1 MARSSGPSIVDAG
14 LMKINCTFLQS
25 VSQSEQS
32 QEVYDVAFNHV
43 RASRLTDAELIY
55 TPSQI
60 ALACLSLASPDLAA
74 EWAKAKL
81 LVGSPAY
88 TMLQS
93 AVEAIKPLVTLSSL
107 PPDVENVRAV
117 DRRLKLCKNPEKV
130 VGSNVY
136 LAKKAEEEKKTM
148 EKMMRKAEK
157 VKKAMEEG
165 DPFGDVLRE
174 KVKPETLDDEDE
186 EE

>member
-1 MARSSGPSIVDAG
+1 LYP
-14 LMKINCTFLQS
+14 LQT

-32 QEVYDVAFNHV
+32 QDVYDIALNHV

-60 ALACLSLASPDLAA
+60 ALACLSLASPDLAT

-81 LVGSPAY
+81 PVDSPAY
-88 TMLQS
+88 TILQS
-93 AVEAIKPLVTLSSL
+93 IVEAIKSLVILSSL
-107 PPDVENVRAV
+107 PPDVESVRAV

-136 LAKKAEEEKKTM
+136 LAKKAEEEKKAM

-157 VKKAMEEG
+157 AKKAMEEG
-165 DPFGDVLRE
+165 DPFGDVLQ

-186 EE
+186 E